1 MYVWIFEDVIVKI
14 SILGS
19 TGSIGRQAIEVIQKM
34 PDYFKVISLCGG
46 DNVEVLKEQIKL
58 VNPENVCVKSEENAL
73 KLKKEFP
80 KINFLYG
87 DEGLVQVASD
97 KTNERILVSV
107 SGKTGLKPTLAAI
120 ENNIDVALANKETLV
135 MAGDIV
141 MKRAQEKGVKILPVD
156 SEHGAIHQCLTN
168 RSEVE
173 KLIITAS
180 GGPFRNKTVDD
191 IKNATVEETLHHP
204 RWNMGKKITIDSATL
219 MNKGL
224 EVIEAHHLFNM
235 PYEKIQVV
243 VHPQSIVHSAVE
255 YVDGSVIAQLGF
267 PSMHIPIQY
276 TLTYP
281 QRFEGIET
289 RSFDFVKA
297 GRLDFEEPDMEKF
310 PCLKLAFHAGKQG
323 GTLPVVMNAAN
334 EEAVF
339 AFLNKK
345 ISLWNIYEITNKFM
359 NEHENIV
366 NPSLEKIFEVDEST
380 RESVKKFVEK

>member
-1 MYVWIFEDVIVKI
+1 MKI

-34 PDYFKVISLCGG
+34 PGFFEVVSLTGG
-46 DNVEVLKEQIKL
+46 ANLDVLRSQIKL
-58 VNPENVCVKSEENAL
+58 VNPKNVCVKSEQDAL
-73 KLKKEFP
+73 ALKKEFP
-80 KINFLYG
+80 KINVLHG
-87 DEGLVQVASD
+87 DEGLVEIAGD

-141 MKRAQEKGVKILPVD
+141 MKRAKEKNVKILPVD
-156 SEHGAIHQCLTN
+156 SEHGAIHQCLSN
-168 RSEVE
+168 RDEVE

-180 GGPFRNKTVDD
+180 GGPFRNKTIDD

-297 GRLDFEEPDMEKF
+297 GRLDFDAPDLEKF
-310 PCLKLAFHAGKQG
+310 PCLKLAFEAGKQG

-334 EEAVF
+334 EEAVYL
-339 AFLNKK
+339 FLDKK
-345 ISLWNIYEITNKFM
+345 ISLCQIYEITKKM
-359 NEHENIV
+359 MDSHENIL
-366 NPSLEKIFEVDEST
+366 NPSLEQILETDMIIRDF
-380 RESVKKFVEK
+380 VKKSTAN

>member
-1 MYVWIFEDVIVKI
+1 MKI

-34 PDYFKVISLCGG
+34 SGFFEVISLAGG
-46 DNVEVLKEQIKL
+46 DNIDVLREQIKI
-58 VNPENVCVKSEENAL
+58 VNPKNVCVKSEENAL

-80 KINFLYG
+80 RINVLFG
-87 DEGLVQVASD
+87 DDGLIEIASD
-97 KTNERILVSV
+97 KTNDRILVSV

-120 ENNIDVALANKETLV
+120 ENNIDIALANKETLV

-141 MKRAQEKGVKILPVD
+141 MKRAKEKGVKILPVD

-168 RSEVE
+168 LNEVE

-180 GGPFRNKTVDD
+180 GGPFRNKTIED
-191 IKNATVEETLHHP
+191 IKNATLEETLKHP
-204 RWNMGKKITIDSATL
+204 KWNMGKKITIDSATL

-235 PYEKIQVV
+235 SYEKIQVV
-243 VHPQSIVHSAVE
+243 VHPQSIIHSAVE

-267 PSMHIPIQY
+267 PTMHIPIQY

-297 GRLDFEEPDMEKF
+297 GRLDFDEPDLEKF
-310 PCLKLAFHAGKQG
+310 PCLKLAFEAGRKG

-334 EEAVF
+334 EEAVY
-339 AFLNKK
+339 AFLSKK
-345 ISLWNIYEITNKFM
+345 ISLWQIYEITKQM
-359 NEHENIV
+359 MENHKNIL
-366 NPSLEKIFEVDEST
+366 NPTIDEIFEIDNLT
-380 RESVKKFVEK
+380 REQVNKSFV

>member
-1 MYVWIFEDVIVKI
+1 MKI
-14 SILGS
+14 SIIGS
-19 TGSIGRQAIEVIQKM
+19 TGSIGRQAIEVVQKM
-34 PDYFKVISLCGG
+34 QGFFEIISLTGG
-46 DNVEVLKEQIKL
+46 DNIDLLREQIKL
-58 VNPENVCVKSEENAL
+58 VAPKNVCVKSEENAL
-73 KLKKEFP
+73 KLQKEFP
-80 KINFLYG
+80 KLNVVFG
-87 DEGLVQVASD
+87 EQGLVDIASD

-141 MKRAQEKGVKILPVD
+141 MARAKEKGVKILPVD
-156 SEHGAIHQCLTN
+156 SEHGAIHQCLSN
-168 RSEVE
+168 REEVE

-180 GGPFRNKTVDD
+180 GGPFRTKTIED
-191 IKNATVEETLHHP
+191 IKNASVEETLHHP

-224 EVIEAHHLFNM
+224 EVIEAHHLFSM

-281 QRFEGIET
+281 HRFEGIET

-310 PCLKLAFHAGKQG
+310 PCLKLAFEAGKQG

-334 EEAVF
+334 EEAVYM
-339 AFLNKK
+339 FLNGR
-345 ISLWNIYEITNKFM
+345 ISLWEIYEITAKM
-359 NEHENIV
+359 MEQHKNIL
-366 NPSLEKIFEVDEST
+366 NPTLDEILETDMMVRKSLVG
-380 RESVKKFVEK
+380 SVCKN

>member
-1 MYVWIFEDVIVKI
+1 MKI

-34 PDYFKVISLCGG
+34 PGFFEVVSLSGG
-46 DNVEVLKEQIKL
+46 DNIDVLREQIKI
-58 VNPENVCVKSEENAL
+58 VNPKNVCVKTEQNAL
-73 KLKKEFP
+73 LLQKEFP
-80 KINFLYG
+80 KTNVMFG
-87 DEGLVQVASD
+87 EQGLVDIAAD

-120 ENNIDVALANKETLV
+120 ENGIDVALANKETLV

-141 MKRAQEKGVKILPVD
+141 MKRAKENGVKILPVD
-156 SEHGAIHQCLTN
+156 SEHGAIHQCLSN
-168 RSEVE
+168 RKEVE

-224 EVIEAHHLFNM
+224 EVIEAHHLFDM

-281 QRFEGIET
+281 HRFEGIET

-297 GRLDFEEPDMEKF
+297 GRLDFDEPDLEKF
-310 PCLKLAFHAGKQG
+310 PCLKLAFEAGKQG

-339 AFLNKK
+339 AFLDKK
-345 ISLWNIYEITNKFM
+345 ISLWEIYEITKKM
-359 NEHENIV
+359 MDSHENIL
-366 NPSLEKIFEVDEST
+366 NPSLDEIFETDRRT
-380 RESVKKFVEK
+380 RESVNKLF

>member
-1 MYVWIFEDVIVKI
+1 MKI

-34 PDYFKVISLCGG
+34 PGFFEVVSLTGG
-46 DNVEVLKEQIKL
+46 ANLDVLRSQIKL
-58 VNPENVCVKSEENAL
+58 VNPKNVCVKSEQDAL
-73 KLKKEFP
+73 ALKKEFP
-80 KINFLYG
+80 RINVLHG
-87 DEGLVQVASD
+87 DEGLVEIAGD

-141 MKRAQEKGVKILPVD
+141 MKRAKEKNVKILPVD
-156 SEHGAIHQCLTN
+156 SEHGAIHQCLSN
-168 RSEVE
+168 RDEVE

-180 GGPFRNKTVDD
+180 GGPFRNKTIDD

-224 EVIEAHHLFNM
+224 EVIEAHHLFNI

-281 QRFEGIET
+281 HRFEGIET

-297 GRLDFEEPDMEKF
+297 GRLDFDAPDLEKF
-310 PCLKLAFHAGKQG
+310 PCLKLAFEAGKQG

-334 EEAVF
+334 EEAVYL
-339 AFLNKK
+339 FLDKK
-345 ISLWNIYEITNKFM
+345 ISLWQIYEITKKM
-359 NEHENIV
+359 MDSHTNIL
-366 NPSLEKIFEVDEST
+366 NPSLEQILETDMIIRDF
-380 RESVKKFVEK
+380 VKKSTAN

>member
-1 MYVWIFEDVIVKI
+1 MKI

-34 PDYFKVISLCGG
+34 PGFFEVVSLTGG
-46 DNVEVLKEQIKL
+46 ANLDVLRSQIKL
-58 VNPENVCVKSEENAL
+58 VNPKNVCVKSEQDAL
-73 KLKKEFP
+73 ALKKEFP
-80 KINFLYG
+80 RINVLHG
-87 DEGLVQVASD
+87 DEGLVEIAGD

-141 MKRAQEKGVKILPVD
+141 MKRAKEKNVKILPVD
-156 SEHGAIHQCLTN
+156 SEHGAIHQCLSN
-168 RSEVE
+168 RDEVE

-180 GGPFRNKTVDD
+180 GGPFRNKTIDD

-281 QRFEGIET
+281 HRFEGIET

-297 GRLDFEEPDMEKF
+297 GRLDFDAPDLEKF
-310 PCLKLAFHAGKQG
+310 PCLKLAFEAGKQG

-334 EEAVF
+334 EEAVYL
-339 AFLNKK
+339 FLDKK
-345 ISLWNIYEITNKFM
+345 ISLWQIYEITKKM
-359 NEHENIV
+359 MDSHTNIL
-366 NPSLEKIFEVDEST
+366 NPSLEQILETDMIIRDF
-380 RESVKKFVEK
+380 VKKSTAY

>member
-1 MYVWIFEDVIVKI
+1 MKI

-34 PDYFKVISLCGG
+34 PGFFEVVSLTGG
-46 DNVEVLKEQIKL
+46 ANLDVLRSQIKL
-58 VNPENVCVKSEENAL
+58 VNPKNVCVKSEQDAL
-73 KLKKEFP
+73 ALKKEFP
-80 KINFLYG
+80 KINVLHG
-87 DEGLVQVASD
+87 DEGLVEIASD
-97 KTNERILVSV
+97 KTNARILVSV

-120 ENNIDVALANKETLV
+120 ENKIDVALANKETLV

-141 MKRAQEKGVKILPVD
+141 MKRAKEKNVKILPVD
-156 SEHGAIHQCLTN
+156 SEHGAIHQCLSN
-168 RSEVE
+168 RDEVE

-180 GGPFRNKTVDD
+180 GGPFRNKTIDD

-297 GRLDFEEPDMEKF
+297 GRLDFDAPDLEKF
-310 PCLKLAFHAGKQG
+310 PCLKLAFEAGKQG

-334 EEAVF
+334 EEAVYL
-339 AFLNKK
+339 FLDKK
-345 ISLWNIYEITNKFM
+345 ISLCQIYEITKKM
-359 NEHENIV
+359 MDSHENIL
-366 NPSLEKIFEVDEST
+366 NPSLEQILETDMIIRDF
-380 RESVKKFVEK
+380 VKKSTAN

>member
-1 MYVWIFEDVIVKI
+1 MKI

-34 PDYFKVISLCGG
+34 PGFFEVVSLTGG
-46 DNVEVLKEQIKL
+46 ANLDVLRSQIKL
-58 VNPENVCVKSEENAL
+58 VNPKNVCVKSGQDAL
-73 KLKKEFP
+73 ALKKEFP
-80 KINFLYG
+80 KINVLHG
-87 DEGLVQVASD
+87 DEGLVEIAGD

-141 MKRAQEKGVKILPVD
+141 MKRAKEKNVKILPVD
-156 SEHGAIHQCLTN
+156 SEHGAIHQCLSN
-168 RSEVE
+168 RDEVE

-180 GGPFRNKTVDD
+180 GGPFRNKTIDD

-297 GRLDFEEPDMEKF
+297 GRLDFDAPDLEKF
-310 PCLKLAFHAGKQG
+310 PCLKLAFEAGKQG

-334 EEAVF
+334 EEAVYL
-339 AFLNKK
+339 FLDKK
-345 ISLWNIYEITNKFM
+345 ISLCQIYEITKKM
-359 NEHENIV
+359 MDSHENIL
-366 NPSLEKIFEVDEST
+366 NPSLEQILETDMIIRDF
-380 RESVKKFVEK
+380 VKKSTAN

>member
-1 MYVWIFEDVIVKI
+1 MKI

-34 PDYFKVISLCGG
+34 PGFFEVVSLTGG
-46 DNVEVLKEQIKL
+46 ANLDVLRSQIKL
-58 VNPENVCVKSEENAL
+58 VNPKNVCVKSEQDAL
-73 KLKKEFP
+73 ALKKEFP
-80 KINFLYG
+80 KINVLHG
-87 DEGLVQVASD
+87 DEGLVEIASD

-141 MKRAQEKGVKILPVD
+141 MKRAKEKNVKILPVD
-156 SEHGAIHQCLTN
+156 SEHGAIHQCLSN
-168 RSEVE
+168 RDEVE

-180 GGPFRNKTVDD
+180 GGPFRNKTIDD

-297 GRLDFEEPDMEKF
+297 GRLDFDEPDLEKF
-310 PCLKLAFHAGKQG
+310 PCLKLAFEAGKQG

-334 EEAVF
+334 EEAVYL
-339 AFLNKK
+339 FLDKK
-345 ISLWNIYEITNKFM
+345 ISLWQIYEITKKM
-359 NEHENIV
+359 MDSHTNIL
-366 NPSLEKIFEVDEST
+366 NPSLEQILETDMIIRDF
-380 RESVKKFVEK
+380 VKKSTAN

>member
-1 MYVWIFEDVIVKI
+1 MKI

-19 TGSIGRQAIEVIQKM
+19 TGSIGRQAVEVIQKM
-34 PDYFKVISLCGG
+34 PDFFEIVSLCGG
-46 DNVEVLKEQIKL
+46 NNIDELRKQIKL
-58 VNPENVCVKSEENAL
+58 LNPKNVCVKSEDNAL
-73 KLKKEFP
+73 LLKKEFP
-80 KINFLYG
+80 KINILHG
-87 DEGLVQVASD
+87 DEGLTEIAKD
-97 KTNERILVSV
+97 TTNDRILVSV

-120 ENNIDVALANKETLV
+120 ENKIDVALANKETLV

-141 MKRAQEKGVKILPVD
+141 MARAKETGTKILPVD
-156 SEHGAIHQCLTN
+156 SEHGAIHQCLSN
-168 RSEVE
+168 RDEVE

-180 GGPFRNKTVDD
+180 GGPFRNKSITD

-235 PYEKIQVV
+235 PYDKIQVV

-281 QRFEGIET
+281 HRMEGIET
-289 RSFDFVKA
+289 KSFDFIKA
-297 GRLDFEEPDMEKF
+297 GRLDFEAPDLEKF
-310 PCLKLAFHAGKQG
+310 PCLKLAFEAGKQG
-323 GTLPVVMNAAN
+323 GTLPAVMNAAN

-339 AFLNKK
+339 LFLDKK
-345 ISLWNIYEITNKFM
+345 ISLWDIYEITKRM
-359 NEHENIV
+359 MTEHTNIK
-366 NPSLEKIFEVDEST
+366 NPSLEEIIEQDFIT
-380 RESVKKFVEK
+380 REKVKSISLYK

>member
-1 MYVWIFEDVIVKI
+1 MKI

-34 PDYFKVISLCGG
+34 PNFFEVISLTGG
-46 DNVEVLKEQIKL
+46 DNIDVLREQIKI
-58 VNPENVCVKSEENAL
+58 VKPQNVCVKTEDNARL
-73 KLKKEFP
+73 LKKEFP
-80 KINFLYG
+80 KINVLYG
-87 DEGLVQVASD
+87 EQGLIDIASD

-107 SGKTGLKPTLAAI
+107 SGKIGLKPTLAAI
-120 ENNIDVALANKETLV
+120 ENNIDIALANKETLV

-141 MKRAQEKGVKILPVD
+141 MKRAQEKGVQILPVD
-156 SEHGAIHQCLTN
+156 SEHGAIHQCL
-168 RSEVE
+168 SDIKEVE

-180 GGPFRNKTVDD
+180 GGPFRNKTKED
-191 IKNATVEETLHHP
+191 IKNASVEETLHHP

-281 QRFEGIET
+281 KRFAGIET
-289 RSFDFVKA
+289 RSFDFIKA
-297 GRLDFEEPDMEKF
+297 GRLDFEEPDLEKF
-310 PCLKLAFHAGKQG
+310 PCLKLAFEAGKQG

-334 EEAVF
+334 EEAVY
-339 AFLNKK
+339 AFLAKK
-345 ISLWNIYEITNKFM
+345 ISLWQIYEITAKLM
-359 NEHENIV
+359 HKHENIL
-366 NPSLEKIFEVDEST
+366 NPSLEEIFEQDRIT
-380 RESVKKFVEK
+380 RDFVKTLTKI

>member
-1 MYVWIFEDVIVKI
+1 MKI

-34 PDYFKVISLCGG
+34 PGFFEVVSLTGG
-46 DNVEVLKEQIKL
+46 ANLDVLRSQIKL
-58 VNPENVCVKSEENAL
+58 VNPKNVCVKSGQDAL
-73 KLKKEFP
+73 ALKKEFP
-80 KINFLYG
+80 KINVLHG
-87 DEGLVQVASD
+87 DEGLVEIAGD

-141 MKRAQEKGVKILPVD
+141 MKRAKEKNVKILPVD
-156 SEHGAIHQCLTN
+156 SEHGAIHQCLSN
-168 RSEVE
+168 RDEVE

-180 GGPFRNKTVDD
+180 GGPFRNKTIDD

-267 PSMHIPIQY
+267 PSMHIPMQY

-281 QRFEGIET
+281 HRFEGIET

-297 GRLDFEEPDMEKF
+297 GRLDFDAPDLEKF
-310 PCLKLAFHAGKQG
+310 PCLKLAFEAGKQG

-334 EEAVF
+334 EEAVYL
-339 AFLNKK
+339 FLDKK
-345 ISLWNIYEITNKFM
+345 ISLWQIYEITKKM
-359 NEHENIV
+359 MDSHTNIL
-366 NPSLEKIFEVDEST
+366 NPSLDQILETDMIIRDF
-380 RESVKKFVEK
+380 VKKSTAY

>member
-1 MYVWIFEDVIVKI
+1 MKI

-34 PDYFKVISLCGG
+34 PGFFEVVSLTGG
-46 DNVEVLKEQIKL
+46 ANLDVLRSQIKL
-58 VNPENVCVKSEENAL
+58 VNPKNVCVKSEQDAL
-73 KLKKEFP
+73 ALKKEFP
-80 KINFLYG
+80 NINVLHG
-87 DEGLVQVASD
+87 DEGLVEIASD

-141 MKRAQEKGVKILPVD
+141 MKRAKEKNVKILPVD
-156 SEHGAIHQCLTN
+156 SEHGAIHQCLSN
-168 RSEVE
+168 RDEVE

-180 GGPFRNKTVDD
+180 GGPFRNKTIDD

-297 GRLDFEEPDMEKF
+297 GRLDFDAPDLEKF
-310 PCLKLAFHAGKQG
+310 PCLKLAFEAGKQG

-334 EEAVF
+334 EEAVYL
-339 AFLNKK
+339 FLDKK
-345 ISLWNIYEITNKFM
+345 ISLWQIYEITKKM
-359 NEHENIV
+359 MDSHTNIL
-366 NPSLEKIFEVDEST
+366 NPSLEQILETDMIIRDF
-380 RESVKKFVEK
+380 VKKSTAN